1 MCVSVDVKDG
11 GNRNPMEEQVDDES
25 QPWKLEWADLVCA
38 VIQEPEAGKSGR
50 TWCFVWELKCWCLNS
65 TSASSLAAG
74 LHHLRHRLEL
84 PPPRGLLLGLNPPV
98 LPHLRLLEG
107 LTEQH
112 WDLSTATAV

>member
-1 MCVSVDVKDG
+1 MGRFSVCRHPGTG
-11 GNRNPMEEQVDDES
+11 GWEIRQNMVFCMGIEV
-25 QPWKLEWADLVCA
+25 LV
-38 VIQEPEAGKSGR
+38 PE
-50 TWCFVWELKCWCLNS
+50 FDIP
-65 TSASSLAAG
+65 SSLAAG
-74 LHHLRHRLEL
+74 PHHLRHRLEL